1 MAGIPKHKAE
11 GWREKAK
18 KIIELRKRIKLKEIE
33 LAKKQAQDTGL
44 INPKVIGD
52 PKSNMPIIGS
62 KKYPW
67 SGKQGKVLAEDY
79 GPKGTVIIN
88 KDGTFSPIIEVKQGK
103 LIKGFPKL
111 TKRGWK

>member
-33 LAKKQAQDTGL
+33 LAKKRAKETGV
-44 INPKVIGD
+44 ITSKAIGD
-52 PKSNMPIIGS
+52 PKSNMPVIGS

-67 SGKQGKVLAEDY
+67 SSKQGEVLAPDL
-79 GPKGTVIIN
+79 GPTGSAVLN
-88 KDGTFSPIIEVKQGK
+88 DDGTWSKIIEVKKGSIIIGK
-103 LIKGFPKL
+103 NVDKDLL
-111 TKRGWK
+111 

>member
-18 KIIELRKRIKLKEIE
+18 KIIEMRKRIELREIE
-33 LAKKQAQDTGL
+33 LAKKRAKETGV
-44 INPKVIGD
+44 ITSKAIGD

-67 SGKQGKVLAEDY
+67 SGKQGEVLAPDL
-79 GPKGTVIIN
+79 GPTGTAVLN
-88 KDGTFSPIIEVKQGK
+88 DDGTWSKIIEVKEGAIIIGK
-103 LIKGFPKL
+103 NVDKDLL
-111 TKRGWK
+111 

>member
-18 KIIELRKRIKLKEIE
+18 QIIEMRKRIALKEIE
-33 LAKKQAQDTGL
+33 LAKKRAKDTGL
-44 INPKVIGD
+44 ITPKVIGD

-67 SGKQGKVLAEDY
+67 SGKQQEVLAPDL
-79 GPKGTVIIN
+79 GPTGDAVLN
-88 KDGTFSPIIEVKQGK
+88 DDGTWSKIIEVKEGAIIIGK
-103 LIKGFPKL
+103 NVDKDLL
-111 TKRGWK
+111 

>member
-1 MAGIPKHKAE
+1 MAGIPKHKSE

-18 KIIELRKRIKLKEIE
+18 KIIEVRKRIKLRAIE
-33 LAKKQAQDTGL
+33 LEKKRAKATGV
-44 INPKVIGD
+44 ITPKAIGD
-52 PKSNMPIIGS
+52 PQSNMPIIGS

>member
-18 KIIELRKRIKLKEIE
+18 QIIEMRKRIALKEIE
-33 LAKKQAQDTGL
+33 LAKKRAKDTGL
-44 INPKVIGD
+44 ITPKVIGD

-62 KKYPW
+62 KDYPW
-67 SGKQGKVLAEDY
+67 DSKTGKVLAPDL

-88 KDGTFSPIIEVKQGK
+88 KDGTYTPIVEAKEGAIIIGK
-103 LIKGFPKL
+103 NVDKDLL
-111 TKRGWK
+111 

>member
-18 KIIELRKRIKLKEIE
+18 KIIELRKRIALKEIE
-33 LAKKQAQDTGL
+33 LAKKRAKDTGL
-44 INPKVIGD
+44 ITPQAIGD

-67 SGKQGKVLAEDY
+67 SGKQGKVLGEDY

-88 KDGTFSPIIEVKQGK
+88 KDGTYTPIVEAKEGAIIIGK
-103 LIKGFPKL
+103 NVDKDLL
-111 TKRGWK
+111 

>member
-18 KIIELRKRIKLKEIE
+18 KIIDLRKRIKLKEIE
-33 LAKKQAQDTGL
+33 LAKKRAKETGV
-44 INPKVIGD
+44 ITSKAIGD

-67 SGKQGKVLAEDY
+67 SGKQGEVLAPDL
-79 GPKGTVIIN
+79 GPTGTAVLN
-88 KDGTFSPIIEVKQGK
+88 DDGTWSKIIEVKEGAIIIGK
-103 LIKGFPKL
+103 NVDKDLL
-111 TKRGWK
+111 